1 MLREEVEFNV
11 MEDEIEEAIT
21 CNYDQRIVLFLVLH
35 DRLRG

>member
-1 MLREEVEFNV
+1 MLREKVEFNA